1 MTAPALSHLREM
13 QVEWGHCDPA
23 GIVFHPRYLEMF
35 DACAAL
41 LFQQASGMTK
51 AAMLAHYQAAGIP
64 VVQAGA
70 KFTTP
75 CGYGDMIRIETR
87 METVRRSSFDLR
99 HLLFKEGELAVEGWS
114 TRVWVG
120 RDATD
125 PKRLRS
131 LPIPADLVAAF
142 AVPG

>member
-1 MTAPALSHLREM
+1 MSAPTLCHVREM

-23 GIVFHPRYLEMF
+23 GIVFHPRYLEIF

-51 AAMLAHYQAAGIP
+51 AAMLAHHGAAGIP

-75 CGYGDMIRIETR
+75 CSYGDMIRIETR
-87 METVRRSSFDLR
+87 VEAFRRSSFDLR
-99 HLLFKEGELAVEGWS
+99 HLLFKDGELAVEGWS

-120 RDATD
+120 RDLAD

-131 LPIPADLVAAF
+131 QPIPAELIAAF
-142 AVPG
+142 TVPG